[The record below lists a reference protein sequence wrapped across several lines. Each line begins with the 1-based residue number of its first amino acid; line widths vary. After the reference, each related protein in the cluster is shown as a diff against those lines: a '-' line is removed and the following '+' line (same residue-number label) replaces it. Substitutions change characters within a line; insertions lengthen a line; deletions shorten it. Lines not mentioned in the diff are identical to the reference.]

1 MNTREAV
8 SPLMWRE
15 KGSSEQAVSTW
26 RAGRVTVLAAYG
38 LL

>member
-1 MNTREAV
+1 VQAYIRAV
-8 SPLMWRE
+8 
-15 KGSSEQAVSTW
+15 EQAVTDW